1 MIKTKGGLTT
11 ASGTKAELLKEFSG
25 TAEALM
31 RRAPITAEELIKAVK
46 TAKTFAKI
54 ADLIDGIEEIDEGEE
69 SITVIS
75 EEDKPEAEDEW
86 VEAEK
91 KATAKK
97 GAVKATVLEADDI
110 DGMLEWLKG
119 ELENLEDEADD

>member
-1 MIKTKGGLTT
+1 MIKTKGGSTT
-11 ASGTKAELLKEFSG
+11 ASGTKEELLKEFSG

-46 TAKTFAKI
+46 TAEMFAKI
-54 ADLIDGIEEIDEGEE
+54 ADLIDGIGEIDEDEE
-69 SITVIS
+69 SITVTPK
-75 EEDKPEAEDEW
+75 EGEPEAEDEW

-119 ELENLEDEADD
+119 ELEELKERFDD

>member
-69 SITVIS
+69 SITVTPGK
-75 EEDKPEAEDEW
+75 EEPETENEPAE
-86 VEAEK
+86 EK
-91 KATAKK
+91 TTAKK
-97 GAVKATVLEADDI
+97 GAVKVTVQEDD
-110 DGMLEWLKG
+110 DLDEMLEWMKG
-119 ELENLEDEADD
+119 ELEELKERFDD